1 MKEGEQGSFR
11 NIIDADPGMI
21 ASRAA
26 VERIALMQAAR
37 EKRARKLARKTFRMY
52 QRAERARRR
61 QLWMESLVERDTRN
75 DLKMRIFRLDTEIA
89 DMKVE
94 LAERIFAAKARMA
107 MVDDIEWG
115 NC

>member
-1 MKEGEQGSFR
+1 MKEGEQGSFLD
-11 NIIDADPGMI
+11 IIDVDPAMI
-21 ASRAA
+21 AN
-26 VERIALMQAAR
+26 VLMQRAR
-37 EKRARKLARKTFRMY
+37 EKRARKIARRTFRMDW
-52 QRAERARRR
+52 RAERARRR
-61 QLWMESLVERDTRN
+61 QLWMESLVERDTKN

-107 MVDDIEWG
+107 MVDDISWS